1 MLEIMDWIEAN
12 WRIDTLTQVKVASTL
27 LIVFILVLVRGLII
41 GIAIRR
47 IEDHVLLY
55 RWRKGTEY
63 AAYFLGLLA
72 VARIW
77 VTGTQSIATYLGL
90 LSAGLAIALQ
100 DPIVNIVGWLF
111 IVWRRPF
118 EVGDRVEIGGHAGDV
133 IDVRFFQFTLMEIR
147 NWVEADQST
156 GRVLHL
162 PNKMVFNEGIAN
174 FSKGFEYL
182 WNEIPVEITFESD
195 WKRAKEALEEIA
207 NRHAAHLNDTARER
221 VRRASRRYMIHFENL
236 TPIVYTKVNQHGVL
250 LTLRYLTAPRKRRN
264 TEQVI
269 WEDIL
274 EAFALEP
281 DIEFAYPTQRIYY
294 HPTEGR
300 PSLRPDQLKE
310 AGLHPL
316 PGRHSNANVRRQ
328 E

>member
-1 MLEIMDWIEAN
+1 MNWIEAN
-12 WRIDTLTQVKVASTL
+12 WRIETLTQVKIGSTL
-27 LIVFILVLVRGLII
+27 LIVLILVLIRGLII
-41 GIAIRR
+41 GVAIRR
-47 IEDHVLLY
+47 IEDHVVLY

-77 VTGTQSIATYLGL
+77 ITGAQSIATYLGL

-118 EVGDRVEIGGHAGDV
+118 EAGDRVEIGGHAGDV

-147 NWVEADQST
+147 NWVAADQST

-195 WKRAKEALEEIA
+195 WKHAKEILEKIA
-207 NRHAAHLNDTARER
+207 NRHAAHLNESAHER
-221 VRRASRRYMIHFENL
+221 VRRASRRYMIHYEKL
-236 TPIVYTKVNQHGVL
+236 TPIVYTKVNPHGVL
-250 LTLRYLTAPRKRRN
+250 LTLRYLTAPRRRRN
-264 TEQVI
+264 TEQMI
-269 WEDIL
+269 WEEIL
-274 EAFALEP
+274 EAFASEP
-281 DIEFAYPTQRIYY
+281 EIEFAYPTQRIYY

-316 PGRHSNANVRRQ
+316 PNRHR
-328 E
+328 EP